1 MDKAPLGIGVEMG
14 AKHAHVILAR
24 SCGRVPRILAESLRA
39 STSAGEFA
47 EEVGFIHAVLEGFA
61 AVDEDDWDF
70 VGEPAAKLVVA
81 VYVDVLPGEAA
92 AAVEFGE
99 SLLDD
104 FAEVAAFTGVDHDL
118 AEIRHCGEF
127 SKGGWVCSSGIH
139 GLPSG
144 ARWTAGAAVPTRFTV
159 RIQFPSMPKVGDK
172 PLAGRTVL
180 ITGGARRLGRATAL
194 AMAEAGA
201 DVAITFL
208 RSGREAQHTVIDL
221 GGFGVRAVALR
232 CDITDEKSVKAA
244 VKETG
249 RELGGLDVLVNNAAN
264 YETVEF
270 EKLTVKQ
277 WDTIFASNAR
287 GPFLV
292 SREALKLLRERRG
305 KIINMGSLGG
315 LRPWASH
322 AHYCSSKAAVHMLTK
337 VMAKSLAPEIAVNCV
352 APGMIDLGEKSA
364 AAFMKRMAKE
374 TPMRRN
380 GTGEEIAAAVL
391 FFATAPHFITGQ
403 IMAVDG
409 GLGL

>member
-1 MDKAPLGIGVEMG
+1 V
-14 AKHAHVILAR
+14 
-24 SCGRVPRILAESLRA
+24 
-39 STSAGEFA
+39 
-47 EEVGFIHAVLEGFA
+47 VLEGFA
-61 AVDEDDWDF
+61 AVDEDYGDF
-70 VGEPAAKLVVA
+70 VGELAAELVVG
-81 VYVDVLPGEAA
+81 VYVDVVPRKAA

-99 SLLDD
+99 GLFDD
-104 FAEVAAFTGVDHDL
+104 FAEVAAFAGVEDYL
-118 AEIRHCGEF
+118 AEFGHWGEF
-127 SKGGWVCSSGIH
+127 SNCGGFVPAGFVRDH
-139 GLPSG
+139 GTIPFMRMTSH
-144 ARWTAGAAVPTRFTV
+144 
-159 RIQFPSMPKVGDK
+159 K
-172 PLAGRTVL
+172 PLLGKTVL

-208 RSGREAQHTVIDL
+208 RSSREAQHTVIDL
-221 GGFGVRAVALR
+221 CSFGVRAVGLR

-244 VKETG
+244 IKETG
-249 RELGGLDVLVNNAAN
+249 RELGGLDILVNNAAN

-270 EKLTVKQ
+270 EKLSLKQ
-277 WDTIFASNAR
+277 WDAMFAGNAR
-287 GPFLV
+287 GAFLM

-315 LRPWASH
+315 LRPWAGH

-337 VMAKSLAPEIAVNCV
+337 VMAKALAPAIAVNCV

-364 AAFMKRMAKE
+364 AGFMKGMAKQ

-391 FFATAPHFITGQ
+391 FFAAAPHFITGQ
-403 IMAVDG
+403 ILAVDG